1 MAAPIIRSSTDI
13 RRDYNGI
20 EALAKETGQP
30 IYLTKNGRAS
40 LVVIDAATFDY
51 DQYVGLMID
60 EAIEHNKRHPRT
72 YTPEEALEE
81 AYRRAVAKGLPVD
94 DQDANHGGESR
105 KVDGI

>member
-60 EAIEHNKRHPRT
+60 EAIDHNKRHPLT

-81 AYRRAVAKGLPVD
+81 AYRHAVAKGLPVD
-94 DQDANHGGESR
+94 DQDANHDGESR